1 MLRMTVHPMATMV
14 RIGSLE
20 EYSSG
25 PAPGFMGLMAF
36 MGTST
41 SATILI
47 TATTDRC
54 QNAGSRL
61 SAVFVQTRRTMSMAT
76 QALPGMTG
84 VANTTPDFREED
96 TPAEVV
102 TRVVEAVTAKRIG
115 CERARHRRAIFVVLP
130 KGFFWVGKKGGGKK
144 QSGG

>member
-1 MLRMTVHPMATMV
+1 MA
-14 RIGSLE
+14 
-20 EYSSG
+20 
-25 PAPGFMGLMAF
+25 
-36 MGTST
+36 TST

-84 VANTTPDFREED
+84 VANTTPAFREED
-96 TPAEVV
+96 IPVEAV
-102 TRVVEAVTAKRIG
+102 TREVEAVTAKGIG
-115 CERARHRRAIFVVLP
+115 CEKGPATGGPFSLVCRRFILGRAKDRVSSCAGEEI
-130 KGFFWVGKKGGGKK
+130 G
-144 QSGG
+144 

>member
-115 CERARHRRAIFVVLP
+115 CE
-130 KGFFWVGKKGGGKK
+130 KGPPSAGLFRCFAEGLSW
-144 QSGG
+144 